1 LPKPASS
8 EATIFLPGL
17 PTDASM
23 TTSPGAQTAPAPSP
37 AYATADKIRDFI
49 RSYRKAYESLDID
62 RFRLFFTEDAIEMN
76 RPFSAALPVYQRNFG
91 LLSALEYDIT
101 LKSWEEDE
109 ATGLVSLDGIF
120 DIRYRT
126 PESAWRN
133 TQGDIRMDLVEI
145 GGVYRIK
152 RLDYQKE

>member
-1 LPKPASS
+1 
-8 EATIFLPGL
+8 
-17 PTDASM
+17 M
-23 TTSPGAQTAPAPSP
+23 TTPSAMQTRPAPLP
-37 AYATADKIRDFI
+37 PYATEDKIKDFI
-49 RSYRKAYESLDID
+49 RAYRKAYESRDID
-62 RFRLFFTEDAIEMN
+62 RFRLFFAEDAMELN
-76 RPFSAALPVYQRNFG
+76 RPLSDALPVYQRNFDV
-91 LLSALEYDIT
+91 LTALEYDIT

-109 ATGLVSLDGIF
+109 ATGQVSLEGIF